1 VDEVAAAR
9 TDADGV
15 LVVSAWTRG
24 VADQLLARVTMT
36 SEGSV
41 PVVRVVS
48 DPGELHAAIDEW
60 LASLRG

>member
-1 VDEVAAAR
+1 VDEAAAAHS
-9 TDADGV
+9 DADGV

-24 VADQLLARVTMT
+24 AGDQLLARITMS

-48 DPGELHAAIDEW
+48 DPSELHAAIDEW
-60 LASLRG
+60 LASLQE

>member
-1 VDEVAAAR
+1 MDEAAPAHG
-9 TDADGV
+9 DADGV

-24 VADQLLARVTMT
+24 VDDQLLARITMS

-48 DPGELHAAIDEW
+48 DPSELHATIDEW